1 MSIAEGTIGSADF
14 WNNEVDRIKWI
25 HTKFGTSVEEMEG
38 ASAAQ
43 IAEAYDVAFLGIR
56 VLSNNKT
63 NGDPYNP
70 DTAVACQEY
79 VSEVVKKYIS
89 TLPSE

>member
-1 MSIAEGTIGSADF
+1 MK
-14 WNNEVDRIKWI
+14 NKQLK
-25 HTKFGTSVEEMEG
+25 KFSFVGFIEG

-43 IAEAYDVAFLGIR
+43 IAKAYDVAFLGIR

-70 DTAVACQEY
+70 ETAAACQEY
-79 VSEVVKKYIS
+79 VSEVVKQYIS
-89 TLPSE
+89 TLPSK